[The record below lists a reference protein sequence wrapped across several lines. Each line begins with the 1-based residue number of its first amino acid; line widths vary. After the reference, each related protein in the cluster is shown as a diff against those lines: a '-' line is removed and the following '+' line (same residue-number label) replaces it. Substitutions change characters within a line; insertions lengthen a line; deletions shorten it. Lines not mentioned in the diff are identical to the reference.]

1 MRDMQAPTGR
11 LFISAAHKSS
21 GKTMTTIGLAAALSA
36 RGDTV
41 QTFKKGPDYI
51 DPMWLSHAS
60 GRACYNLDFNTQT
73 PPEILA
79 TFARNAFGAD
89 IAIIEG
95 NKGLHDGVDVE
106 GSDSSAALAKLLRAP
121 VVLVV
126 DTLGMTRGIAPLL
139 LGYKAFDPDI
149 SIAGVI
155 LNKVGAPRQ
164 ETKLRQAIER
174 YTDIPVLGALGRD
187 EGPGVAERHL
197 GLTTPAECPQLAR
210 TIAGLRAAIERGVDI
225 GRIRSI
231 ADGASRLNPV
241 ESIEPVRRADLRIA
255 VARDA
260 AFGFYYAD
268 DLDALQRAGA
278 QLIYFDALRDS
289 ALPDCDGLFI
299 GGGFPETN
307 AERLA
312 ANAPLRA
319 DIAAALRAG
328 LPAYAECGGLMYLSR
343 SIEWAGGRHDM
354 VGIIPADV
362 VMHRKPQGRGLVV
375 LEESEHSPWPA
386 PTNIRIRA
394 HEFHYAGLENVDPQA
409 RFAYRVRRGYGC
421 DGVNDGFVVGN
432 LLANFAH
439 LRDTDAYRWAERFV
453 SFVRE
458 RGRRRLRDNPTPRR
472 AELRA

>member
-1 MRDMQAPTGR
+1 MRDMRTATGR

-36 RGDTV
+36 RGDAV

-60 GRACYNLDFNTQT
+60 GRACHNLDFNTQT

-164 ETKLRQAIER
+164 ETKLRQAIDH
-174 YTDIPVLGALGRD
+174 YTDIPVLGALGRG
-187 EGPGVAERHL
+187 EGPGVEERHL
-197 GLTTPAECPQLAR
+197 GLTTPADCPQLAR
-210 TIAGLRAAIERGVDI
+210 TIAGLRAAVERGVDLDRLC
-225 GRIRSI
+225 GI
-231 ADGASRLNPV
+231 ADGASRLDPV

-255 VARDA
+255 IARDA
-260 AFGFYYAD
+260 AFG
-268 DLDALQRAGA
+268 
-278 QLIYFDALRDS
+278 
-289 ALPDCDGLFI
+289 
-299 GGGFPETN
+299 
-307 AERLA
+307 
-312 ANAPLRA
+312 
-319 DIAAALRAG
+319 
-328 LPAYAECGGLMYLSR
+328 
-343 SIEWAGGRHDM
+343 
-354 VGIIPADV
+354 
-362 VMHRKPQGRGLVV
+362 
-375 LEESEHSPWPA
+375 
-386 PTNIRIRA
+386 
-394 HEFHYAGLENVDPQA
+394 
-409 RFAYRVRRGYGC
+409 
-421 DGVNDGFVVGN
+421 
-432 LLANFAH
+432 
-439 LRDTDAYRWAERFV
+439 
-453 SFVRE
+453 
-458 RGRRRLRDNPTPRR
+458 
-472 AELRA
+472 